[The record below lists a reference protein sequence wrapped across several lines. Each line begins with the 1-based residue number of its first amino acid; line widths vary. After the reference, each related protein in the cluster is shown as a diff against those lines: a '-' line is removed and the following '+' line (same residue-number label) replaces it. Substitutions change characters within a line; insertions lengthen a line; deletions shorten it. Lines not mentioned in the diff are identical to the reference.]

1 MSSGVPV
8 VAARA
13 GGIPE
18 MIEEGVS
25 GYLFDDEA
33 GAIAAI
39 RQLLPSPEKRE
50 AMGKIARIHAAEH
63 SWKAATAILL
73 DHYRAAC
80 TTQKIAP
87 SPSPGPTGVRP
98 RLRKALSASTL
109 FAIRKL
115 LP

>member
-1 MSSGVPV
+1 
-8 VAARA
+8 
-13 GGIPE
+13 
-18 MIEEGVS
+18 MIEDGVS

-50 AMGKIARIHAAEH
+50 AMGKIARLHAAEH

-73 DHYRAAC
+73 DQYRIAC
-80 TTQKIAP
+80 ATQKIAP
-87 SPSPGPTGVRP
+87 YPSPAPVGVRP
-98 RLRKALSASTL
+98 RLRKAMSASTL
-109 FAIRKL
+109 FALRKL